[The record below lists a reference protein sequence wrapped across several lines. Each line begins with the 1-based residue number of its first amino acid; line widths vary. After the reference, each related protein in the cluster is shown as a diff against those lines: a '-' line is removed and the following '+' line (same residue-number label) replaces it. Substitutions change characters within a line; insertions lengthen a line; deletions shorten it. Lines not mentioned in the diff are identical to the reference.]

1 MNDREK
7 LIYLLKHSGCVIM
20 CKAID
25 PKFDVLINWECIAD
39 HLIANGVV
47 IRKQG
52 EWICTDIFPWGK
64 VYRCLECGCDV
75 DVTQLTNYCPDCGVK
90 MKGVQK

>member
-7 LIYLLKHSGCVIM
+7 LIELLTEVIRDFSYFNRHR
-20 CKAID
+20 IGI
-25 PKFDVLINWECIAD
+25 FAD

-47 IRKQG
+47 IQKQS
-52 EWICTDIFPWGK
+52 EWVCTDIFPWGD

-75 DVTQLTNYCPDCGVK
+75 DVTQLTNYCPDCGAK
-90 MKGVQK
+90 MKEVK